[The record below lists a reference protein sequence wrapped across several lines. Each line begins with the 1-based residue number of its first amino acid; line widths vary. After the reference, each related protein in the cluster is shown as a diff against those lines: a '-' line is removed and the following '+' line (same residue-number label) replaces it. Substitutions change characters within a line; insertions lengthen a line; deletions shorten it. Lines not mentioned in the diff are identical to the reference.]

1 MRKSK
6 GWLLA
11 VALSVAAGTLAAQE
25 RAIRIVLGFPAG
37 GSSDVLSRLI
47 AEKMRVAL
55 GQPVIV
61 ENKPGAG
68 GRIATLQVKSAEPD
82 GSTILLAP
90 SSTMVIYPHVFSD
103 LRYDP
108 FADFTPVAHLTDWQM
123 CFVVGAQVPA
133 RNLAEYFSLVKKD
146 SKFADYGSPALGST
160 GHFGGT
166 MLARSAGIELNH
178 IPYKGTAPVV
188 NALLSGEIAAGS
200 LVIADV
206 LSQHRS
212 GRLRILAVSGPK
224 RAPFLAEVPTYR
236 ELGVNL
242 EFAGWYGLLAP
253 AKTPAAAVARISKA
267 AIDAVRAP
275 ELRERL
281 DGFGLEAT
289 GIGPVEFGPRI
300 RSDFDKWGAAVS
312 VSGYK
317 PTP

>member
-1 MRKSK
+1 MWKLK
-6 GWLLA
+6 VWLPA
-11 VALSVAAGTLAAQE
+11 VALCVASGTLAAQE
-25 RAIRIVLGFPAG
+25 RTIRIVVGFPAG
-37 GSSDVLSRLI
+37 GSSDILSRVI
-47 AEKMRVAL
+47 AEKMRAAL

-68 GRIATLQVKSAEPD
+68 GRIATLQVKGAEPD
-82 GSTILLAP
+82 GSTILLVP
-90 SSTMVIYPHVFSD
+90 SSTMVIYPHVFTD

-108 FADFTPVAHLTDWQM
+108 FSDFAPVAHLTDWQM

-133 RNLAEYFSLVKKD
+133 RTLAEYLALVKKEAKY
-146 SKFADYGSPALGST
+146 SDYGSPAPGST

-178 IPYKGTAPVV
+178 VPYKGTAPVV

-206 LSQHRS
+206 LSQHRA
-212 GRLRILAVSGPK
+212 GKLRILAVSGPR

-242 EFAGWYGLLAP
+242 EFAGWYGLMAP
-253 AKTPAAAVARISKA
+253 AKTPAATVARISKA

-275 ELRERL
+275 DLRERL
-281 DGFGLEAT
+281 DGFGLEPT
-289 GIGPVEFGPRI
+289 GIGPAGLAARLK
-300 RSDFDKWGAAVS
+300 SDFEKWGAAVR